1 MNIVADL
8 IAAIKARRAEIG
20 ESLISGQVHSF
31 DTYNRMVG
39 TCQGLQESL
48 QMIEDLLR
56 LQDEDRDL

>member
-1 MNIVADL
+1 MNLISDL
-8 IAAIKARRAEIG
+8 IAAIKFRRAEIA
-20 ESLISGQVHSF
+20 ESLASGQVHAF

-56 LQDEDRDL
+56 QQDEDRNL